1 MLKRVLLTGLI
12 SGAVAGGALTLVHLT
27 LVQPLIAKAEINEA
41 KNNTPVARV
50 SSSQVVGARN
60 THVSGHVSHPHE
72 HNLHTHAEG
81 QAVGTAQAEVEEKL
95 GHTDLDHKASEH
107 DHDAHSHDTGA
118 WSPENGLE
126 RSLYTLVA
134 NILTSIAFG
143 FLLASGFIL
152 RGGPISIIQGL
163 LWGGAGFLSFSF
175 LPGLGLPAELP
186 GSVAGELFARQ
197 TWWLGTATLSVGG
210 LALLAFGKST
220 VWRAGGL
227 LLLFLPHVLGAP
239 HPEAGMAGSSPPELA
254 SHFVMVS
261 LLSAAV
267 MWSVLG
273 LTAVYVYR
281 WLSQYKP
288 LIIAEPHTP

>member
-1 MLKRVLLTGLI
+1 MLKRLLLTGLI

-41 KNNTPVARV
+41 KNNTLVARF
-50 SSSQVVGARN
+50 SSSQVIGERN
-60 THVSGHVSHPHE
+60 THVSGHVPHPHE
-72 HNLHTHAEG
+72 HNLPTHAEG
-81 QAVGTAQAEVEEKL
+81 QAVGTAQAEVEGKL

-107 DHDAHSHDTGA
+107 DHDAHSHDTEA
-118 WSPENGLE
+118 WAPENGLE
-126 RSLYTLVA
+126 RSLYTLGA
-134 NILTSIAFG
+134 NILTAMAFG
-143 FLLASGFIL
+143 FLLASGFTL
-152 RGGPISIIQGL
+152 HGGPISRIQGL

-197 TWWLGTATLSVGG
+197 TWWLGTATLSAGG

-227 LLLFLPHVLGAP
+227 LLLFLPHALGAP

-273 LTAVYVYR
+273 LAAVYVYR
-281 WLSQYKP
+281 WLSQYEP